1 MTGRFDSGRTLEA
14 PHLAD
19 DALLT
24 CVLDRDLAPVAD
36 WRHVE
41 TCDRCR
47 ARAEALAD
55 ECLALSVALA
65 AEADGR
71 LSAPRLD
78 RQAASI
84 DRRLRGAAFP
94 ARVLRFPSPSTVL
107 DAAKATRRRWVAA
120 AAVAGLFVGL
130 VAGRLLGPSVLGTS
144 SAGESLTA
152 APALVTVASSSAGEV
167 ALSTVT
173 LTDEALLVE
182 IDAAMVAPRIEPLAT
197 LDAITP
203 RAHEWPPGF

>member
-1 MTGRFDSGRTLEA
+1 MTGRFDPDRTLEA
-14 PHLAD
+14 PHMAD
-19 DALLT
+19 EALLA
-24 CVLDRDLAPVAD
+24 CAVDRDLAPVAD

-41 TCDRCR
+41 TCAVCR
-47 ARAEALAD
+47 ARADALAD

-84 DRRLRGAAFP
+84 GRRLRGAAFP

-107 DAAKATRRRWVAA
+107 DAAKAARRRWVAA

-144 SAGESLTA
+144 PADESMTA
-152 APALVTVASSSAGEV
+152 APTLVASSSTGEV
-167 ALSTVT
+167 GLSTMA
-173 LTDEALLVE
+173 LTDEALLIEV
-182 IDAAMVAPRIEPLAT
+182 DAAMVAPRIEPLAT

-203 RAHEWPPGF
+203 RAHEWPPGY

>member
-1 MTGRFDSGRTLEA
+1 MTGRFDPVRTLEA

-19 DALLT
+19 DALLA
-24 CVLDRDLAPVAD
+24 CAVDRELAPVAD

-41 TCDRCR
+41 ACDVCR
-47 ARAEALAD
+47 ARAEALAA

-65 AEADGR
+65 AEADDQV
-71 LSAPRLD
+71 SAPRLA

-94 ARVLRFPSPSTVL
+94 GRVLRFPSPSTVL
-107 DAAKATRRRWVAA
+107 DAASAARRRWVAA
-120 AAVAGLFVGL
+120 AAVAGLFIGL
-130 VAGRLLGPSVLGTS
+130 VAGRLLGPSALGTS
-144 SAGESLTA
+144 AAGESLTA
-152 APALVTVASSSAGEV
+152 APALLASSSAGDV

-182 IDAAMVAPRIEPLAT
+182 VDAAMVAPRIEPLAT

-203 RAHEWPPGF
+203 RAHEWPPGY